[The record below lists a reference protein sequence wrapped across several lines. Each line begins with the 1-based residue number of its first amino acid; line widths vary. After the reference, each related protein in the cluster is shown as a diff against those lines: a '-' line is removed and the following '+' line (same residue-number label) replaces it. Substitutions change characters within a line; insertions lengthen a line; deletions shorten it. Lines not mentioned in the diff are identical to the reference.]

1 MAQSKGIRQVGY
13 FACPGGGQVVVERNI
28 AYIGHMRNPHGTS
41 VVDVSDPKHPK
52 LLAQLSM
59 PPGTH
64 SHKVRVG
71 NGLMVI
77 NRERL
82 NTRAARG
89 EVPPEGYRGGLG
101 IYDINEP
108 AKPRLLTNWNTT
120 DPVQP
125 GPASGVHRFDFDGR
139 YAYISPTW
147 DGYVGNIVMILD
159 LADAARPQE
168 VGRWWMPGQWTAGGE
183 QPTWKRDAHRC
194 HHPLRVGNRLYT
206 GYWHGGFVILDI
218 EEMAKPKFISGLDWS
233 PPFPWP
239 THTALRVPFQID
251 GRDLLLVADEDVV
264 RLEDC
269 PPYPSAFLWV
279 VDVTDEKHPMQFAS
293 FQVDH
298 IPPREQLYATGC
310 HQPIERITGTEVP
323 VAWFAHG
330 LRIVDISRPHAPR
343 EVAYYVPD
351 VPPASERIQSN
362 DVFVDNRGLIFLLD
376 RLCGLS
382 ILERI

>member
-1 MAQSKGIRQVGY
+1 MEQSKGVRQVGY
-13 FACPGGGQVVVERNI
+13 FDCPGGGQVVVERNI
-28 AYIGHMRNPHGTS
+28 AYIGHMRNPYGTS

-82 NTRAARG
+82 NTKTARG

-159 LADAARPQE
+159 LADPARPQE

-183 QPTWKRDAHRC
+183 QPTWKREAHRC

-239 THTALRVPFQID
+239 THTALRVPFPID

-279 VDVTDEKHPMQFAS
+279 VDVTDEKYPMPFAS
-293 FQVDH
+293 FQLDH
-298 IPPREQLYATGC
+298 IPPQEQPYATGC
-310 HQPIERITGTEVP
+310 HQPVERITGTEVP

-351 VPPASERIQSN
+351 VPPGSERIQSN
-362 DVFVDNRGLIFLLD
+362 DVFVDDRGLIFLLD